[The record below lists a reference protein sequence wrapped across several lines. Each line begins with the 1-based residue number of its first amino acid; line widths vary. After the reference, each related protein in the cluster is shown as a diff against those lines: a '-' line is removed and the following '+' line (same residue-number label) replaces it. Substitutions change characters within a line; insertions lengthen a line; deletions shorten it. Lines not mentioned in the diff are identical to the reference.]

1 METRVGLWVRL
12 TARVTNQKASK
23 VMTAATGRARAEERG
38 RERGAVSSL
47 GTE

>member
-12 TARVTNQKASK
+12 TARVRNQKASK
-23 VMTAATGRARAEERG
+23 VMTAATGR
-38 RERGAVSSL
+38 ERGAVSSL